1 MSLLSISIT
10 LFLIMD
16 SVGNITD
23 FLALIKAIPPNR
35 QRWVILREM
44 LTALAIMVFFYYF
57 GSFLLDSLD
66 VNSSTVQIAG
76 GLVLFLIAIK
86 MIFPE
91 ERRMYGAIDKD
102 EPFIV
107 PIATPMTAGPSI
119 LATVMFYAYNEA
131 TSLRVLMAILAAW
144 ALSACVFWFAF
155 EFHRQISPK
164 VLNALER
171 LMGLVLTLMAVEMFL
186 KGLRFFILNQGQ

>member
-10 LFLIMD
+10 LFLIID

-23 FLALIKAIPPNR
+23 FLALIKKIPPER
-35 QRWVILREM
+35 PRWVILREM
-44 LTALAIMVFFYYF
+44 LIALVIMAFFCYF
-57 GSFLLDSLD
+57 GTFLLYSLD
-66 VNSSTVQIAG
+66 VNSSTVQISG

-91 ERRMYGAIDKD
+91 EKRMYVAIDKD

-107 PIATPMTAGPSI
+107 PIATPMMAGPSI
-119 LATVMFYAYNEA
+119 LATVMFYAYHEA
-131 TSLRVLMAILAAW
+131 TPFRVLMGILAAW
-144 ALSACVFWFAF
+144 AVSACVFWFAF
-155 EFHRQISPK
+155 EFHKQISTK

-186 KGLRFFILNQGQ
+186 KGLRFFISTQGQ

>member
-16 SVGNITD
+16 SVGTITD
-23 FLALIKAIPPNR
+23 FLALIKEIPLKR

-44 LTALAIMVFFYYF
+44 LTALVIMTFFYYF

-66 VNSSTVQIAG
+66 VNTATVQIAG

-91 ERRMYGAIDKD
+91 EKRLYGAIDKG

-107 PIATPMTAGPSI
+107 PIATPMIAGPSI
-119 LATVMFYAYNEA
+119 LATVMFYAYHEA
-131 TSLRVLMAILAAW
+131 TPFRVLMGILIAW
-144 ALSACVFWFAF
+144 TFSASIFWFAF
-155 EFHRQISPK
+155 EFHKQISQK
-164 VLNALER
+164 ALNALER
-171 LMGLVLTLMAVEMFL
+171 LMGLILTLMAVEMFL
-186 KGLRFFILNQGQ
+186 KGLRSFISTQGG